1 MRIGGVS
8 KMFTPQPERDAAR
21 KFCTTLNGVKLEKGG
36 VRLAVITIDKVLL
49 KTHEENT
56 KLRDALLEELQM
68 CHPELLEKTTFAK
81 QHAELIR
88 ELV

>member
-21 KFCTTLNGVKLEKGG
+21 RFCTTLNDVKRETGG
-36 VRLAVITIDKVLL
+36 VRLAVITIDKILL
-49 KTHEENT
+49 KIYKVNE
-56 KLRDALLEELQM
+56 KLRNALLEELQI
-68 CHPELLEKTTFAK
+68 CHPELLKKTKFAK

-88 ELV
+88 ELA